1 MNPVRS
7 VSREFSLTLD
17 TGTNLLGSI
26 TASLVLHLAAITALL
41 SCTPKATHYDI
52 APSARLEVM
61 IALQKSPSKPSHA
74 ADSKMPEVT
83 YGTVLDDSRN
93 EITNILHRNEHDQL
107 QSSTVLVEKPVLRFV
122 REIELDNA
130 TDLSKDGYVEVEFL
144 INPEGKVV
152 KTTLKSTDIPVE
164 FFELVEQTF
173 EDAEFSPG
181 KRNGVAV
188 FEKLRFRVI
197 FSKSTPH

>member
-1 MNPVRS
+1 MNLGRS
-7 VSREFSLTLD
+7 VSREFSPRLE

-26 TASLVLHLAAITALL
+26 TASLILHLAAITALL
-41 SCTPKATHYDI
+41 SLTPKATRYDI
-52 APSARLEVM
+52 APTKLDGM
-61 IALQKSPSKPSHA
+61 IALQKSPARPLHVT
-74 ADSKMPEVT
+74 DSKTPQLT
-83 YGTVLDDSRN
+83 YATALDDSRN
-93 EITNILHRNEHDQL
+93 EIANILRQNEHDQL
-107 QSSTVLVEKPVLRFV
+107 QSSTLLVEKPFLRFV
-122 REIELDNA
+122 KEIELDNA

-164 FFELVEQTF
+164 FFELVAQTF

-181 KRNGVAV
+181 KRNGVPV